1 MMSSVVSSVMMVTI
15 SDDIPCLGESVVVVR
30 GLCGV
35 MGAMMLVVTHSVC
48 KYYLKKITKIS
59 VFTQVF

>member
-1 MMSSVVSSVMMVTI
+1 MTAMASSVVSSVMMVTI

-48 KYYLKKITKIS
+48 KYYLK
-59 VFTQVF
+59 